1 MPRVGWVYSG
11 GTVPESKLEGSAGA
25 PLMAPLTKRNRGVIK
40 AATNAWFAKNNS
52 LVLRQTPRW
61 AQGLAL
67 VFISLGGIA
76 LVGGFVFRIDE
87 VITVQGQLVST
98 AGNQEVKT
106 PAGGKVRAV
115 YVRDGD
121 RVRSGQLLLRFD
133 TRQAADEQATL
144 SRLIRLEQED
154 LQEKLQILRGREQ
167 VVAQKLRT
175 QQGITQELQKLV
187 QNGGFQKVQY
197 LQELDRQL
205 EMQNNLAQIKLDR
218 RRTQLESEKSIGQ
231 MRNRLR
237 QAEVQLQYQ
246 IVRAPLDGVVFE
258 QKARAEGVLSPG
270 QTILTLVPQ
279 TGLRAEVAVSNR
291 DIGLVKL
298 GQKAKVRVDA
308 FPFSRYGELDG
319 RVSRIGADALPP
331 DERLNQYRFPVTI
344 NLNRSYLQTDG
355 VKIPL
360 RSGMAVTSNLKLR
373 EKPVI
378 SLLSDLLV
386 NQTESVKSL
395 RQQ

>member
-1 MPRVGWVYSG
+1 MAAGNAER
-11 GTVPESKLEGSAGA
+11 TPEADSSSALAAPAA
-25 PLMAPLTKRNRGVIK
+25 PLAKVPRRGLK
-40 AATNAWFAKNNS
+40 AATDAWFAKNNS

-67 VFISLGGIA
+67 VFISLGGVA

-106 PAGGKVRAV
+106 PAGGKVKAV

-121 RVRSGQLLLRFD
+121 RVRRGQLLLRFD

-144 SRLIRLEQED
+144 SRLIRLEQQD
-154 LQEKLQILRGREQ
+154 LQEKLQILAGREL

-175 QQGITQELQKLV
+175 QRGITDELQKLV

-205 EMQNNLAQIKLDR
+205 EMQNNLAQLTLER
-218 RRTQLESEKSIGQ
+218 RRTSLEAEKSIGQ

-237 QAEVQLQYQ
+237 QAELQLQYQ
-246 IVRAPLDGVVFE
+246 TVLAPVDGVVFE

-279 TGLRAEVAVSNR
+279 TGLRAEVTVSNR
-291 DIGLVKL
+291 DIGLVKP

-319 RVSRIGADALPP
+319 RVTRIGADALPP

-344 NLNRSYLQTDG
+344 SLNRSYLESSG
-355 VKIPL
+355 VRIPL

-378 SLLSDLLV
+378 SLVSDLLV
-386 NQTESVKSL
+386 NQTDSVRSL